1 MSSSSGF
8 SQVSSQRSPSNSPEK
23 LGFVPAGTMLVSG
36 RDLNLGFS
44 PNLRLR
50 TGSVPEFFHS
60 PEKMANRKSLDLFPQ
75 EAGFGNSN
83 DVDSRVY
90 KSATAAPLT
99 SQMTIFYAGQVFVF
113 DNFPADRVGD
123 VMFLA
128 SRESSKLKFP
138 TAAAVAAIAAGQP
151 VLVGTPADSL
161 SSTSPVS
168 TRNQTPPQ
176 PQPVPGAL
184 PMARKAS
191 IQRFLEKR
199 KDRLTLRAPYQS
211 SCPAPSKIAGEN
223 SWLGLAVQP
232 QD

>member
-1 MSSSSGF
+1 MSTSSGF

-23 LGFVPAGTMLVSG
+23 HGFLPAGPMLVSG

-44 PNLRLR
+44 TNLWRR
-50 TGSVPEFFHS
+50 TGSLPEFFHS
-60 PEKMANRKSLDLFPQ
+60 PEKMVNRKSLDLFPQ

-83 DVDSRVY
+83 DVDSRAY
-90 KSATAAPLT
+90 KSATAAPQT

-113 DNFPADRVGD
+113 NNFPADRVGD

-128 SRESSKLKFP
+128 SRESSKLNIP
-138 TAAAVAAIAAGQP
+138 TVAAGPP

-168 TRNQTPPQ
+168 TCNQTPPPPPPPSQ

-223 SWLGLAVQP
+223 PWLGLAVQP
-232 QD
+232 QH

>member
-8 SQVSSQRSPSNSPEK
+8 SHISSQRSLSNSSENLPF
-23 LGFVPAGTMLVSG
+23 LPLPPILLSPSHF
-36 RDLNLGFS
+36 NLGFS
-44 PNLRLR
+44 ANLRPTKGNL
-50 TGSVPEFFHS
+50 T
-60 PEKMANRKSLDLFPQ
+60 EKMADRKSLDLFPQ

-90 KSATAAPLT
+90 KSATAGPQT

-113 DNFPADRVGD
+113 NNFPADRVGD

-128 SRESSKLKFP
+128 SQESSRLNIP
-138 TAAAVAAIAAGQP
+138 TAASVAARQP
-151 VLVGTPADSL
+151 PILVGTPADSL

-168 TRNQTPPQ
+168 TRNQTSPP
-176 PQPVPGAL
+176 PPPPPPSVPGAL

-199 KDRLTLRAPYQS
+199 KDRLTPRAPYHNS
-211 SCPAPSKIAGEN
+211 SPMTSKNSGEN
-223 SWLGLAVQP
+223 SWLGLAVQS
-232 QD
+232 QN